1 MCHVLHHFGGNM
13 KQDLISA
20 AFGFRSMAAI
30 TITRISISLSCLAA
44 FAAIPGFERM
54 LGCLGF
60 LGLIGVAT
68 VTEFFARQNGNKA

>member
-1 MCHVLHHFGGNM
+1 M
-13 KQDLISA
+13 KQDMISA
-20 AFGFRSMAAI
+20 VFGFRSVAAT

-44 FAAIPGFERM
+44 FAAIPAFERM

-68 VTEFFARQNGNKA
+68 ITELFARQHRNGA